1 MCLKGQSLSHFL
13 SLMQPFW
20 EEANI
25 VKRNKART
33 LDTLIQ
39 LERDNLSQVR
49 TAAGKIT
56 VSDSLRQSF
65 SCC

>member
-1 MCLKGQSLSHFL
+1 
-13 SLMQPFW
+13 MQPFW